1 MKTKPVTLRQ
11 QASQDVDDCL
21 AYYLAE
27 GSEQAAIG
35 FIDELQRAFEQ
46 IARHP
51 AVGSLRYAHE
61 LNLPG
66 LRSWSLARYPQLV
79 FYVGRNDDIDVWRVL
94 HGQRDT
100 PAWMQSP
107 ESG

>member
-1 MKTKPVTLRQ
+1 MKTKPVTLRE

-35 FIDELQRAFEQ
+35 FIDELQQAFEQ
-46 IARHP
+46 IGRHP
-51 AVGSLRYAHE
+51 AVGSMRHAHE

-66 LRSWSLARYPQLV
+66 LRFWSLARYPHLV
-79 FYVGRNDDIDVWRVL
+79 FCVERNDDIDVWRVL
-94 HGQRDT
+94 HAQRDI
-100 PAWMQSP
+100 PSWMQEP